1 MHCTLYTRLYY
12 RCPPVQC
19 LYSHSSAA
27 ISVKKP
33 RGPKAARGGEG
44 GRGRGAGG
52 DKERWGDEV

>member
-1 MHCTLYTRLYY
+1 
-12 RCPPVQC
+12 